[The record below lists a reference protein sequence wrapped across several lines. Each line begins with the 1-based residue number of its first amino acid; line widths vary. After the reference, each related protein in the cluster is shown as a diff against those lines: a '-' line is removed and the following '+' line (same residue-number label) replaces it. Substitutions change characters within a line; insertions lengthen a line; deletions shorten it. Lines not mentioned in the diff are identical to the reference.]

1 MYKISAMLT
10 THIYR
15 QPVYEMLIFNPFS
28 LIFYFYAPWKHPES
42 FDEFRTIFFDSF
54 RVKWQVFPSFLVFC
68 YFTSLDCKMWETQKT
83 L

>member
-15 QPVYEMLIFNPFS
+15 QPVYGMLIFNPFS

-42 FDEFRTIFFDSF
+42 FDEFRTIFLTAF
-54 RVKWQVFPSFLVFC
+54 V
-68 YFTSLDCKMWETQKT
+68 
-83 L
+83 